1 VRILVAEDDAALSE
15 VVKCA
20 LQRDH
25 HVVDCVRDGAIVD
38 RLLRC
43 AEFDAVVLDLALPT
57 TDGCE
62 VLRRMRHRGDRSLVI
77 ALSTRGPNADA
88 VKVLDLGADDYLRGP
103 LDVAELCARVR
114 ALLRRESGF
123 HVQNQVYG
131 GLTYDMLHRTFTVGG
146 VPCLLSNREASVL
159 EALLQSFGEP
169 VKKERLMSR
178 VYGLEGDVGWN
189 TLEVYIH
196 RLRKKL
202 VGSALMLRTLHGRGY
217 QLELESAPEV
227 SPDLERT

>member
-1 VRILVAEDDAALSE
+1 MS
-15 VVKCA
+15 
-20 LQRDH
+20 
-25 HVVDCVRDGAIVD
+25 
-38 RLLRC
+38 
-43 AEFDAVVLDLALPT
+43 
-57 TDGCE
+57 
-62 VLRRMRHRGDRSLVI
+62 RSSVP
-77 ALSTRGPNADA
+77 AS
-88 VKVLDLGADDYLRGP
+88 
-103 LDVAELCARVR
+103 AR
-114 ALLRRESGF
+114 
-123 HVQNQVYG
+123 